1 MKDRLSIHLDNGQSN
16 VREAVTVLR
25 NGGTASQS
33 GLVGITNAAYDPDTG
48 SALIP
53 DTIFNVQSTGDSNI
67 RFTSGPSKDYR
78 SCLELLGVSNTR
90 SSGLHFSYDP
100 EFDDAYVDADTGYG
114 YYEPCVNPGVTDKTV
129 SDISL
134 IRPSGDVGMEFSHIS
149 LSERGYV
156 SIGLTRVHEQRHF
169 EANAP
174 LTIAYACDNH
184 QDSGTISI
192 HEQASS
198 PADHADFGKLYVKPY
213 SVGGRTQAI
222 YFKDDGGTETNLV
235 LSQDLDP
242 SNPED
247 GLVYG
252 DGNCNTYGG
261 LNSPPTR
268 SEISS
273 QTSNTFY
280 GNNVA
285 NDTVY
290 TSGNLL
296 MGCQTASGLTQVF
309 NNIVL
314 GDKSAQDDGELKN
327 NILIGHRSAQGL
339 TNGLINS
346 IIIGHDLQVDDDD
359 ASTDGLFLVD
369 KLIKG
374 SLVKNSQYM
383 SVTDGYFS
391 VLDTDD
397 VEFKIINEY
406 DDARSRFTTNIDLI
420 DYNRSDAQYPQNNLK
435 FNFRNSNNV
444 SNWTLFQLESIG
456 APMTNTP
463 SFASTPNP
471 YARLDGDL
479 LIRGAIRFA
488 DGSTI
493 DGLSDA
499 EYVPIAGVSGV
510 DVVFEND
517 LNKIG
522 LNFSSLELASSLG
535 AITLSDTFVPLQVA
549 GTNSSLVGKIS
560 LEGLA
565 EYVGGGGG
573 GGGEGG
579 SIAAEN
585 CNMVGTNT
593 DNRDRVSTALNRNSV
608 FIGCDVA
615 KNAEGWTNSVIIGTE
630 AGADAITPNEDF
642 LVDSTVV
649 FIGSRA
655 GKDCD
660 NTYRTI
666 CIGNNAGQAA
676 SGSQDS
682 VFLGSN
688 AGHGSNYDQC
698 LGIGEWALSSPLGE
712 VSAGSGNLEIVTGK
726 LNNERL
732 FYPTVLDANGDPRQL
747 NERMNIQNSIAG
759 RTDIKNISIGD
770 ARLSPTAPLEVRR
783 TSSLHDANGNNYV
796 QAWYCDDV
804 LIASLDCDGNFNT
817 GTENDIGPQNIEGL
831 ISGSDLTGAAT
842 ISVPTSGKLTIYED
856 GIATGEE
863 VYIKNRDANLSIP
876 GGTYVLATKIGSD
889 YRPVWVSCPA
899 S

>member
-1 MKDRLSIHLDNGQSN
+1 MKDRLSIHIDNGQAD

-25 NGGTASQS
+25 NGGTGSQS
-33 GLVGITNAAYDPDTG
+33 GLVGITNAIYDPDTG
-48 SALIP
+48 SPVLP
-53 DTIFNVQSTGDSNI
+53 ETIFNVQSTGDSTI

-78 SCLELLGVSNTR
+78 SSLELLGVSNTR
-90 SSGLHFSYDP
+90 ASGLHITYNP

-149 LSERGYV
+149 LSEKGYV
-156 SIGLTRVHEQRHF
+156 SVGLTRVHEQRHF

-174 LTIAYACDNH
+174 LTIAYMCDGH
-184 QDSGTISI
+184 RDSGTISI
-192 HEQASS
+192 HEQASA
-198 PADHADFGKLYVKPY
+198 PANHSDFGKVYVKPY
-213 SVGGRTQAI
+213 SVGGRTQAL

-242 SNPED
+242 TNPED

-252 DGNCNTYGG
+252 DANCNTYGG

-273 QTSNTFY
+273 QTNNTFY

-290 TSGNLL
+290 TSGNLF

-314 GDKSAQDDGELKN
+314 GNKSAQDDGELKN

-374 SLVKNSQYM
+374 SLVENSQYM

-397 VEFKIINEY
+397 VEFKIFNEY
-406 DDARSRFTTNIDLI
+406 DDARSRFTSNIDLI

-444 SNWTLFQLESIG
+444 SNWTLFQLESVG

-463 SFASTPNP
+463 SFGVTSNP

-479 LIRGAIRFA
+479 LIRGSIKFA
-488 DGSTI
+488 DGSVI
-493 DGLSDA
+493 NGLSDA
-499 EYVPIAGVSGV
+499 EYTPVAGVTGV
-510 DVVFEND
+510 QVVFQDNVD
-517 LNKIG
+517 KIRLNY
-522 LNFSSLELASSLG
+522 SSLDLASSL
-535 AITLSDTFVPLQVA
+535 DTIEPSTAFVALQV
-549 GTNSSLVGKIS
+549 GGSSSSSIGKIS

-573 GGGEGG
+573 GGGGG
-579 SIAAEN
+579 DTIAVEN
-585 CNMVGTNT
+585 CNILATNSE
-593 DNRDRVSTALNRNSV
+593 NRENVSTALNIGSV
-608 FIGCDVA
+608 MMGCDVA
-615 KNAEGWTNSVIIGTE
+615 RDAQGWVNSVMIGAE
-630 AGADAITPNEDF
+630 AGADAATPNADLDIE
-642 LVDSTVV
+642 SAAV

-660 NTYRTI
+660 DVYRTI
-666 CIGNNAGQAA
+666 CIGNNAGQTA
-676 SGSQDS
+676 SGSTDS
-682 VFLGSN
+682 VFIGSS
-688 AGHGSNYDQC
+688 AGLGSNYDQS
-698 LGIGEWALSSPLGE
+698 LGLGGWALSSPIGE
-712 VSAGSGNLEIVTGK
+712 SNAGSGNLEIVTG
-726 LNNERL
+726 LLSNQRL
-732 FYPTVLDANGDPRQL
+732 FHPSILDANGDPRQL
-747 NERMNIQNSIAG
+747 NSRLNIQNSIAG
-759 RTDIKNISIGD
+759 RTDRRNISIGD

-783 TSSLHDANGNNYV
+783 SSTLHGDNPNNYV

-804 LIASLDCDGNFNT
+804 LVASLDCDGNFAS
-817 GTENDIGPQNIEGL
+817 GDEAQNIEGF
-831 ISGSDLTGAAT
+831 IVGSDLTGSAT
-842 ISVPTSGKLTIYED
+842 MSLPTSGKLNIYED
-856 GIATGEE
+856 GVSTGREI
-863 VYIKNRDANLSIP
+863 YIKNRDPNLTIN
-876 GGTYVLATKIGSD
+876 GGTYVVATKIGSD
-889 YRPVWVSCPA
+889 YRPVWVSC

>member
-1 MKDRLSIHLDNGQSN
+1 MKDRLSIHIDNGQAN

-25 NGGTASQS
+25 NGGTGSQS
-33 GLVGITNAAYDPDTG
+33 GLVGITNAIYDPDTG
-48 SALIP
+48 SPVLP
-53 DTIFNVQSTGDSNI
+53 NTIFNVQSTGDSVI

-78 SCLELLGVSNTR
+78 SSLELLGVSNTR
-90 SSGLHFSYDP
+90 ASGLHITYDP
-100 EFDDAYVDADTGYG
+100 TYDDAYVDADTGYG

-134 IRPSGDVGMEFSHIS
+134 IRPSGSAGMEFSHIS

-174 LTIAYACDNH
+174 LTIAYVCDNH

-192 HEQASS
+192 HEQSS
-198 PADHADFGKLYVKPY
+198 APANHADFGKVYVKPY
-213 SVGGRTQAI
+213 SVGGRTQAL

-242 SNPED
+242 SSPED

-252 DGNCNTYGG
+252 DGRCNTYGG
-261 LNSPPTR
+261 LNSPPSRADISTR
-268 SEISS
+268 S
-273 QTSNTFY
+273 SNTFY
-280 GNNVA
+280 GNHVA

-290 TSGNLL
+290 TSGNLF
-296 MGCQTASGLTQVF
+296 MGCETASGLTQVF

-339 TNGLINS
+339 TNGLVNS
-346 IIIGHDLQVDDDD
+346 ILIGHDLQVDDSDE
-359 ASTDGLFLVD
+359 SVDGLFLIQN
-369 KLIKG
+369 LLKG
-374 SLVKNSQYM
+374 DLKTNSQYL

-406 DDARSRFTTNIDLI
+406 DDSRSRFTTNFDLI

-463 SFASTPNP
+463 SFASTSNP

-499 EYVPIAGVSGV
+499 EYIPIAGATGV
-510 DVVFEND
+510 QVVYQDN
-517 LNKIG
+517 LNRIR
-522 LNFSSLELASSLG
+522 LNYSSLDLASSLG
-535 AITLSDTFVPLQVA
+535 TIEPSTAFVALQV
-549 GTNSSLVGKIS
+549 GGSSSSSVGKIS

-573 GGGEGG
+573 GGDT
-579 SIAAEN
+579 IAVEN
-585 CNMVGTNT
+585 CNILATNSE
-593 DNRDRVSTALNRNSV
+593 NRESVSTALNTGSV
-608 FIGCDVA
+608 MMGCDVA
-615 KNAEGWTNSVIIGTE
+615 SNAQGWVNSVIIGTE
-630 AGADAITPNEDF
+630 AGADAATPNANLDIE
-642 LVDSTVV
+642 SAAV
-649 FIGSRA
+649 FIGTRA

-660 NTYRTI
+660 NVYRTI
-666 CIGNNAGQAA
+666 CIGNNAGQTA
-676 SGSQDS
+676 SGSTDS
-682 VFLGSN
+682 IFIGSS
-688 AGHGSNYDQC
+688 AGFGSNYDES
-698 LGIGEWALSSPLGE
+698 LGLGEWALASPLGE
-712 VSAGSGNLEIVTGK
+712 VNAGSGNLEIVTGL
-726 LNNERL
+726 LNNQRL
-732 FYPTVLDANGDPRQL
+732 FHPTVLDENGDPRQL
-747 NERMNIQNSIAG
+747 NYRMNIQNTIAG
-759 RTDIKNISIGD
+759 RTDKRNISVGD

-783 TSSLHDANGNNYV
+783 STTLHGDNPNNYV

-804 LIASLDCDGNFNT
+804 IVASLDCDGNFTT
-817 GTENDIGPQNIEGL
+817 GSEAQNIEGF
-831 ISGSDLTGAAT
+831 IVGSDLTGSAT
-842 ISVPTSGKLTIYED
+842 MSVPTSGKLLIYED
-856 GIATGEE
+856 GVSTGREI
-863 VYIKNRDANLSIP
+863 YIKNRDPNLAIN
-876 GGTYVLATKIGSD
+876 GGTYVVATKIGSD
-889 YRPVWVSCPA
+889 YRPVWVSC

>member
-1 MKDRLSIHLDNGQSN
+1 M
-16 VREAVTVLR
+16 
-25 NGGTASQS
+25 
-33 GLVGITNAAYDPDTG
+33 
-48 SALIP
+48 
-53 DTIFNVQSTGDSNI
+53 
-67 RFTSGPSKDYR
+67 
-78 SCLELLGVSNTR
+78 
-90 SSGLHFSYDP
+90 
-100 EFDDAYVDADTGYG
+100 
-114 YYEPCVNPGVTDKTV
+114 
-129 SDISL
+129 
-134 IRPSGDVGMEFSHIS
+134 
-149 LSERGYV
+149 
-156 SIGLTRVHEQRHF
+156 
-169 EANAP
+169 
-174 LTIAYACDNH
+174 
-184 QDSGTISI
+184 
-192 HEQASS
+192 
-198 PADHADFGKLYVKPY
+198 
-213 SVGGRTQAI
+213 
-222 YFKDDGGTETNLV
+222 
-235 LSQDLDP
+235 
-242 SNPED
+242 
-247 GLVYG
+247 VYG
-252 DGNCNTYGG
+252 DGSCNTYGG
-261 LNSPPTR
+261 LNSPPSR

-285 NDTVY
+285 NDTIY

-296 MGCQTASGLTQVF
+296 VGCQTASGLNSSF

-346 IIIGHDLQVDDDD
+346 ILIGHDLDVNDNDST
-359 ASTDGLFLVD
+359 ASGLFLVD
-369 KLIKG
+369 SLIKG
-374 SLVKNSQYM
+374 SLIENFQYM

-420 DYNRSDAQYPQNNLK
+420 DYNRGDTQYPQNNLK

-463 SFASTPNP
+463 SFASTSNP

-522 LNFSSLELASSLG
+522 LNFSSLDLASSLG
-535 AITLSDTFVPLQVA
+535 TIEADSAFVALQVGGA
-549 GTNSSLVGKIS
+549 SSSNVGKIS

-573 GGGEGG
+573 GEGG
-579 SIAAEN
+579 DTIAVEN
-585 CNMVGTNT
+585 CNILATNSE
-593 DNRDRVSTALNRNSV
+593 NRPNVSTTQN
-608 FIGCDVA
+608 I
-615 KNAEGWTNSVIIGTE
+615 NSVIIGCEVATDAEGWVNSVIIGPE
-630 AGADAITPNEDF
+630 AGANAQTPNENLD
-642 LVDSTVV
+642 VDSAAV
-649 FIGSRA
+649 FIGARA

-660 NTYRTI
+660 DVYRTI
-666 CIGNNAGQAA
+666 CIGNNAGQTA
-676 SGSQDS
+676 SGSTDS
-682 VFLGSN
+682 VFIGSS
-688 AGHGSNYDQC
+688 AGLGSNYDQS
-698 LGIGEWALSSPLGE
+698 LGLGEWALSSPIGE
-712 VSAGSGNLEIVTGK
+712 SNAGSGNLEIVTG
-726 LNNERL
+726 LLSNQRL
-732 FYPTVLDANGDPRQL
+732 FHPSILDANGDPRQL
-747 NERMNIQNSIAG
+747 NSRLNIQNSIAG
-759 RTDIKNISIGD
+759 RTDRRNISIGD

-783 TSSLHDANGNNYV
+783 STTLHEDNNNNYV

-804 LIASLDCDGNFNT
+804 LVASLDCDGNFNT
-817 GTENDIGPQNIEGL
+817 GAGGQAQNIEGF

-842 ISVPTSGKLTIYED
+842 ISVPTSGKLVVYED
-856 GIATGEE
+856 GVATGEE
-863 VYIKNRDANLSIP
+863 VYIKNRDANLTIS

>member
-1 MKDRLSIHLDNGQSN
+1 MKDRLSIHLDNGQAN

-48 SALIP
+48 SPLIP
-53 DTIFNVQSTGDSNI
+53 DTIFNIQSTGDSNI

-78 SCLELLGVSNTR
+78 SSLELLGVSNTR
-90 SSGLHFSYDP
+90 ASGLHITYNP
-100 EFDDAYVDADTGYG
+100 EFDDAYIDADSGYG
-114 YYEPCVNPGVTDKTV
+114 NYEPCVNPNTTDKTV
-129 SDISL
+129 ADFSL
-134 IRPSGDVGMEFSHIS
+134 IRPSGEVGMEFSHIS
-149 LSERGYV
+149 LSEQGYV

-174 LTIAYACDNH
+174 LTVAYICDNH

-198 PADHADFGKLYVKPY
+198 PANHADFGKIYVKPY

-242 SNPED
+242 TNPED

-268 SEISS
+268 AEISS

-296 MGCQTASGLTQVF
+296 MGCVTASGLTQVF

-314 GDKSAQDDGELKN
+314 GNQSAQDDGELKN

-346 IIIGHDLQVDDDD
+346 ILIGHDLYIDDDD
-359 ASTDGLFLVD
+359 ASEDGLFLV
-369 KLIKG
+369 G
-374 SLVKNSQYM
+374 SLLKGNLNDNTKYM

-397 VEFKIINEY
+397 VEFKVINEY
-406 DDARSRFTTNIDLI
+406 DDSRSRFTTNFDLI
-420 DYNRSDAQYPQNNLK
+420 DYNRSNTQYPQNNLK
-435 FNFRNSNNV
+435 FNFKNSDNV

-463 SFASTPNP
+463 SFGITSNP

-479 LIRGAIRFA
+479 LLRGSIKFA
-488 DGSTI
+488 DGTVL
-493 DGLSDA
+493 DGLSDV
-499 EYVPIAGVSGV
+499 EYVPVAGATGV
-510 DVVFEND
+510 QVVRQSNTD
-517 LNKIG
+517 KIR
-522 LNFSSLELASSLG
+522 LNFSSLDLASSLDT
-535 AITLSDTFVPLQVA
+535 ITADSAFVALQVGGA
-549 GTNSSLVGKIS
+549 SSSDIGKIS

-565 EYVGGGGG
+565 EYVGGGG
-573 GGGEGG
+573 EGG
-579 SIAAEN
+579 DTIAVEN
-585 CNMVGTNT
+585 CNILATNSE
-593 DNRDRVSTALNRNSV
+593 NRPDVSTSQN
-608 FIGCDVA
+608 I
-615 KNAEGWTNSVIIGTE
+615 NSVIIGCQVATNAQGWINSVIIGSE
-630 AGADAITPNEDF
+630 AGANAQTPNENLD
-642 LVDSTVV
+642 VDSAAV
-649 FIGSRA
+649 FIGARA

-660 NTYRTI
+660 DVYRTI
-666 CIGNNAGQAA
+666 CIGNSAGETA
-676 SGSQDS
+676 SGSTDS
-682 VFLGSN
+682 IFVGSN
-688 AGHGSNYDQC
+688 AGFGSNYDQS
-698 LGIGEWALSSPLGE
+698 LGLGEFALASPLGE
-712 VSAGSGNLEIVTGK
+712 VNAGSGNLEIVTGF
-726 LNNERL
+726 LDNQRL
-732 FYPTVLDANGDPRQL
+732 FHPTILDANGDSREL
-747 NERMNIQNSIAG
+747 SYRLNIQNSIAG
-759 RTDIKNISIGD
+759 RTDRRNISIGD

-783 TSSLHDANGNNYV
+783 STALHEDNGNNYV
-796 QAWYCDDV
+796 QAWYCDDTLV
-804 LIASLDCDGNFNT
+804 ASLDCNGNLNT
-817 GTENDIGPQNIEGL
+817 GGSLKPQNIEGFV
-831 ISGSDLTGAAT
+831 SGSDLTGAAT
-842 ISVPTSGKLTIYED
+842 ISVPTSGKLSIYED
-856 GIATGEE
+856 GVATGEQI
-863 VYIKNRDANLSIP
+863 YIKNRDANLTIS
-876 GGTYVLATKIGSD
+876 GGTYVLATRIGSD
-889 YRPVWVSCPA
+889 YRPVWVSCPP

>member
-1 MKDRLSIHLDNGQSN
+1 MKDRLSIHIDNGQAN

-25 NGGTASQS
+25 NGGTGSQS
-33 GLVGITNAAYDPDTG
+33 GLVGITNAIYDPDTG
-48 SALIP
+48 SPVLP
-53 DTIFNVQSTGDSNI
+53 NTIFNVQSTGDSVI

-78 SCLELLGVSNTR
+78 SSLELLGVSNTR
-90 SSGLHFSYDP
+90 ASGLHITYDP
-100 EFDDAYVDADTGYG
+100 TYDDAYVDADTGYG

-134 IRPSGDVGMEFSHIS
+134 IRPSGSAGMEFSHIS

-174 LTIAYACDNH
+174 LTIAYVCDNH

-192 HEQASS
+192 HEQSS
-198 PADHADFGKLYVKPY
+198 APANHADFGKVYVKPY
-213 SVGGRTQAI
+213 SVGGRTQAL

-242 SNPED
+242 SSPED

-252 DGNCNTYGG
+252 DGRCNTYGG
-261 LNSPPTR
+261 LNSPPSRADISTR
-268 SEISS
+268 S
-273 QTSNTFY
+273 SNTFY
-280 GNNVA
+280 GNHVA

-290 TSGNLL
+290 TSGNLF
-296 MGCQTASGLTQVF
+296 MGCETASGLTQVF

-339 TNGLINS
+339 TNGLVNS
-346 IIIGHDLQVDDDD
+346 ILIGHDLQVDDSDE
-359 ASTDGLFLVD
+359 SVDGLFLIQN
-369 KLIKG
+369 LLKG
-374 SLVKNSQYM
+374 DLKTNSQYL

-406 DDARSRFTTNIDLI
+406 DDSRSRFTTNFDLI

-463 SFASTPNP
+463 SFASTSNP

-499 EYVPIAGVSGV
+499 EYIPIAGATGV
-510 DVVFEND
+510 QVVYQDN
-517 LNKIG
+517 LNRIR
-522 LNFSSLELASSLG
+522 LNYSSLDLASSLG
-535 AITLSDTFVPLQVA
+535 TIEPSTAFVALQV
-549 GTNSSLVGKIS
+549 GGSSSSSVGKIS

-573 GGGEGG
+573 GGDT
-579 SIAAEN
+579 IAVEN
-585 CNMVGTNT
+585 CNILATNSE
-593 DNRDRVSTALNRNSV
+593 NRESVSTALNTGSV
-608 FIGCDVA
+608 MMGCDVA
-615 KNAEGWTNSVIIGTE
+615 SNAQGWVNSVIIGTE
-630 AGADAITPNEDF
+630 AGADAATPNANLDIE
-642 LVDSTVV
+642 SAAV
-649 FIGSRA
+649 FIGTRA

-660 NTYRTI
+660 NVYRTI
-666 CIGNNAGQAA
+666 CIGNNAGQTA
-676 SGSQDS
+676 SGSTDS
-682 VFLGSN
+682 IFIGSS
-688 AGHGSNYDQC
+688 AGFGSNYDES
-698 LGIGEWALSSPLGE
+698 LGLGEWALASPLGA
-712 VSAGSGNLEIVTGK
+712 VNAGSGNLEIVTGL
-726 LNNERL
+726 LNNQRL
-732 FYPTVLDANGDPRQL
+732 FHPTVLDENGDPRQL
-747 NERMNIQNSIAG
+747 NYRMNIQNTIAG
-759 RTDIKNISIGD
+759 RTDKRNISVGD

-783 TSSLHDANGNNYV
+783 STTLHGDNPNNYV

-804 LIASLDCDGNFNT
+804 IVASLDCNGNFIT
-817 GTENDIGPQNIEGL
+817 GSEAQNIEGF
-831 ISGSDLTGAAT
+831 IVGSDLTGSAT
-842 ISVPTSGKLTIYED
+842 MSVPTSGKLLIYED
-856 GIATGEE
+856 GVSTGREI
-863 VYIKNRDANLSIP
+863 YIKNRDPNLAIN
-876 GGTYVLATKIGSD
+876 GGTYVVATKIGSD
-889 YRPVWVSCPA
+889 YRPVWVSC

>member
-1 MKDRLSIHLDNGQSN
+1 MKDRLSIHIDNGQAN

-25 NGGTASQS
+25 NGGTGSQS
-33 GLVGITNAAYDPDTG
+33 GLVGITNAIYDPDTG
-48 SALIP
+48 SPVLP
-53 DTIFNVQSTGDSNI
+53 NTIFNVQSTGDSVI

-78 SCLELLGVSNTR
+78 SSLELLGVSNTR
-90 SSGLHFSYDP
+90 ASGLHITYDP
-100 EFDDAYVDADTGYG
+100 TYDDAYVDADTGYG

-134 IRPSGDVGMEFSHIS
+134 IRPSGSAGMEFSHIS

-174 LTIAYACDNH
+174 LTIAYVCDNH

-192 HEQASS
+192 HEQSS
-198 PADHADFGKLYVKPY
+198 APANHADFGKVYVKPY
-213 SVGGRTQAI
+213 SVGGRTQAL

-242 SNPED
+242 SSPED

-252 DGNCNTYGG
+252 DGRCNTYGG
-261 LNSPPTR
+261 LNSPPSRADISTR
-268 SEISS
+268 S
-273 QTSNTFY
+273 SNTFY
-280 GNNVA
+280 GNHVA

-290 TSGNLL
+290 TSGNLF
-296 MGCQTASGLTQVF
+296 MGCETASGLTQVF

-339 TNGLINS
+339 TNGLVNS
-346 IIIGHDLQVDDDD
+346 ILIGHDLQVDDSDE
-359 ASTDGLFLVD
+359 SVDGLFLIQN
-369 KLIKG
+369 LLKG
-374 SLVKNSQYM
+374 DLKTNSQYL

-397 VEFKIINEY
+397 VEFKIVNEF
-406 DDARSRFTTNIDLI
+406 DDSRSRFTTNFDLI

-463 SFASTPNP
+463 SFASTSNP

-499 EYVPIAGVSGV
+499 EYIPIAGATGV
-510 DVVFEND
+510 QVVYQDN
-517 LNKIG
+517 LNRIR
-522 LNFSSLELASSLG
+522 LNYSSLDLASSLG
-535 AITLSDTFVPLQVA
+535 TIEPSTAFVALQV
-549 GTNSSLVGKIS
+549 GGSSSSSVGKIS

-573 GGGEGG
+573 GGDT
-579 SIAAEN
+579 IAVEN
-585 CNMVGTNT
+585 CNILATNSE
-593 DNRDRVSTALNRNSV
+593 NRESVSTALNTGSV
-608 FIGCDVA
+608 MMGCDVA
-615 KNAEGWTNSVIIGTE
+615 SNAQGWVNSVIIGTE
-630 AGADAITPNEDF
+630 AGADAATPNANLDIE
-642 LVDSTVV
+642 SAAV
-649 FIGSRA
+649 FIGTRA

-660 NTYRTI
+660 NVYRTI
-666 CIGNNAGQAA
+666 CIGNNAGQTA
-676 SGSQDS
+676 SGSTDS
-682 VFLGSN
+682 IFIGSS
-688 AGHGSNYDQC
+688 AGFGSNYDES
-698 LGIGEWALSSPLGE
+698 LGLGEWALASPLGA
-712 VSAGSGNLEIVTGK
+712 VNAGSGNLEIVTGL
-726 LNNERL
+726 LNNQRL
-732 FYPTVLDANGDPRQL
+732 FHPTVLDENGDPRQL
-747 NERMNIQNSIAG
+747 NYRMNIQNTIAG
-759 RTDIKNISIGD
+759 RTDKRNISVGD

-783 TSSLHDANGNNYV
+783 STTLHGDNPNNYV

-804 LIASLDCDGNFNT
+804 IVASLDCNGNFIT
-817 GTENDIGPQNIEGL
+817 GSEAQNIEGF
-831 ISGSDLTGAAT
+831 IVGSDLTGSAT
-842 ISVPTSGKLTIYED
+842 MSVPTSGKLLIYED
-856 GIATGEE
+856 GVSTGREI
-863 VYIKNRDANLSIP
+863 YIKNRDPNLAIN
-876 GGTYVLATKIGSD
+876 GGTYVVATKIGSD
-889 YRPVWVSCPA
+889 YRPVWVSC